1 MTESST
7 GVSPVFVDCTG
18 VKILLDEVVC
28 EVSER
33 PWHFVIS
40 PDRKRGKRFH
50 LGLFVNNAAHARDV
64 FRYPRNRRVCALL
77 ESPLNACYRDL
88 DELVR
93 RFPIIFTHQR
103 HLLERGEPFASLMF
117 GTNWINVVSAEDANR
132 IRDEHPPKSKLVSFV
147 GSLQHVDED
156 AYRFRREVAEY
167 CMSRGDVDC
176 FGKGIRE
183 IAGKHEALSPYR
195 FSIAMENAASDHYF
209 SEKLVDCILMET
221 IPIYYGCPGIGALLD
236 SRGLL
241 TFQTLD
247 ELPSLLERLSPGLY
261 TERYA
266 FALENKRRV
275 LDQRWHSHQGVFDRI
290 AERLSHNGVL
300 PKAQSASRLRRL
312 LRRIW

>member
-7 GVSPVFVDCTG
+7 DVSPVFVDCTG

-132 IRDEHPPKSKLVSFV
+132 IRHEHPPKSKLVSFV
-147 GSLQHVDED
+147 GSLQHAGEE

-167 CMSRGDVDC
+167 CKSRGDVDC

-183 IAGKHEALSPYR
+183 IAGKHEALAHGG
-195 FSIAMENAASDHYF
+195 F
-209 SEKLVDCILMET
+209 L
-221 IPIYYGCPGIGALLD
+221 GA
-236 SRGLL
+236 
-241 TFQTLD
+241 TT
-247 ELPSLLERLSPGLY
+247 
-261 TERYA
+261 
-266 FALENKRRV
+266 
-275 LDQRWHSHQGVFDRI
+275 
-290 AERLSHNGVL
+290 
-300 PKAQSASRLRRL
+300 
-312 LRRIW
+312 